1 MESDE
6 QQIRELVATWL
17 RASRAGDIDTLLGF
31 MTDDVVFLRPGCSPM
46 SKAEFAKAAR
56 VPAGSTPPKIEGTS
70 DVLEIQINEQW
81 AFMVSQLSVCVTAP
95 GNGQPVKRAG
105 HTLTIFR
112 KTDGK
117 WLLARDANLL
127 APVQQSQDKTKQAN

>member
-17 RASRAGDIDTLLGF
+17 HATKAGDVDTVLSL
-31 MTDDVVFLRPGCSPM
+31 MTEDVVFLRPGCSPM
-46 SKAEFAKAAR
+46 SKAEFAKASR
-56 VPAGSTPPKIEGTS
+56 VPAGSTPPEIEGAS
-70 DVLEIQINEQW
+70 DVLELEIAGHW
-81 AFMVSQLSVCVTAP
+81 AFMISRLSVCVTHP
-95 GNGQPVKRAG
+95 GNDLPMKRAG
-105 HTLTIFR
+105 HTLTVFR

-127 APVQQSQDKTKQAN
+127 APVGDETEPGQMK